1 MPGGPCSTLQ
11 RGSKHTMQAH
21 GATKRHAHSWLWAL
35 AVLQGWWKGKFNSFL
50 GDSMVQDYFHHPCGQ
65 TGHRLDT
72 VSPIQVFSKAPK
84 SPPLQASVWPEA
96 HLAVTAARAWFPGHI
111 PPAPLS
117 SHWSCCAMLLTSC
130 KVFQHL

>member
-50 GDSMVQDYFHHPCGQ
+50 GDSMVQDHFHHPCGQ

-96 HLAVTAARAWFPGHI
+96 HLAVTAALPSLVSWPHPSG
-111 PPAPLS
+111 PSELTLELLCNAP
-117 SHWSCCAMLLTSC
+117 HML
-130 KVFQHL
+130 